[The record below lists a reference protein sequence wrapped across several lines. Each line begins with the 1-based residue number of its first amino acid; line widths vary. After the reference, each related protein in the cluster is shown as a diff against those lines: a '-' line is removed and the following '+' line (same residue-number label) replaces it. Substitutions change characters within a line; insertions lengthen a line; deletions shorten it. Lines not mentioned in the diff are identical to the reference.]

1 MFVLFTYFSEILFYF
16 CIFFFHAVFSIT
28 FLMIFDSNLIDCYK
42 MIVSL
47 NSKIFFKMYLKNL
60 KAMKIFYDS
69 VIIELFVTMN
79 FFKWAITQI

>member
-1 MFVLFTYFSEILFYF
+1 
-16 CIFFFHAVFSIT
+16 
-28 FLMIFDSNLIDCYK
+28 MIFDSNLIDCYK